1 MRAEASTCG
10 KNANFMRRGR
20 LPSSE
25 REASCNENSQSSN
38 RSSSYSHSLRMV
50 CFAISQSLIKVS
62 QSQGIYNIFQKIVII
77 FLKQAFKVSDNLQYR
92 DNLLSG

>member
-1 MRAEASTCG
+1 M
-10 KNANFMRRGR
+10 KIRRVLIDPR
-20 LPSSE
+20 VILTLF
-25 REASCNENSQSSN
+25 AW
-38 RSSSYSHSLRMV
+38 SL
-50 CFAISQSLIKVS
+50 FASQSLIKVS